1 MKKEALEEFNPWWF
15 TGEVPEDTLEEYRRG
30 QFSEVIK
37 RLTRKQI
44 IAVTGL
50 RRVGK
55 TTLIYQVVQYL
66 LDKNIEPTNILY
78 FSFDETVKGLDDLM
92 NTYRENQGKDFRK
105 NKVYIFLDEIQKLE
119 NWQNQLKKYHDSYP
133 KIGFIISGSE
143 SLFIKTK
150 SIETLAG
157 RLYELQMPTLSFK
170 EFLEIQNIDV
180 DKTPI
185 LKIKTLFREYIE
197 KGGLPE
203 IVYEND
209 KNEIKRYAKSSVIDK
224 ILFKD
229 ILVLTGIKDPE
240 VLRVI
245 LETISANPGMQLEYQ
260 SLAQQLDRDR
270 RTISDYITWLREAF
284 LIKTLENYRKGRLA
298 TMKKNKR
305 VYITDNGVI
314 VAFRQNID
322 EAFFGRLVE
331 NAVINALNA
340 RFFWKNRHD
349 VDAVIDCIP
358 VEVKFKNKI
367 LNNELRGVR
376 EFMRKFKIRK
386 GVVVTKDDDK
396 KITVS
401 EGKIFFIPAWK
412 LLLKPNL
419 KNLIQP

>member
-1 MKKEALEEFNPWWF
+1 
-15 TGEVPEDTLEEYRRG
+15 
-30 QFSEVIK
+30 
-37 RLTRKQI
+37 
-44 IAVTGL
+44 
-50 RRVGK
+50 
-55 TTLIYQVVQYL
+55 
-66 LDKNIEPTNILY
+66 
-78 FSFDETVKGLDDLM
+78 
-92 NTYRENQGKDFRK
+92 
-105 NKVYIFLDEIQKLE
+105 
-119 NWQNQLKKYHDSYP
+119 
-133 KIGFIISGSE
+133 
-143 SLFIKTK
+143 
-150 SIETLAG
+150 
-157 RLYELQMPTLSFK
+157 MPTLSFK

-180 DKTPI
+180 DRTPI

-209 KNEIKRYAKSSVIDK
+209 RNEIKRYVKSSVIDK

-240 VLRVI
+240 VLRAI

-305 VYITDNGVI
+305 AYTTDNGVI
-314 VAFRQNID
+314 VAFKQNID

-349 VDAVIDCIP
+349 VDAVIDGIP

-376 EFMRKFKIRK
+376 EFMRKFKIGK
-386 GVVVTKDDDK
+386 GVIITRDDDK

-419 KNLIQP
+419 KNWI